1 MGMDKNTR
9 MEKGQYK
16 TIAVAFVC
24 LLLVISPFAAA
35 EEIASNTKDDIN
47 TSVGKSDEVEWQ
59 VVWQDETGTASVEN
73 GEPEL
78 FWFVVIGAITVYCA
92 YDDVKNGDYGSVA
105 LSVTP
110 IGKISK
116 AAKVLNSL
124 KKWKW
129 ISGKN
134 MIIKGYKVRI
144 DVETFTGPHIH
155 INDAKLYFSSIDDL
169 NNMLSHSLRG
179 NSEIIKA
186 AKKALTQT
194 A

>member
-1 MGMDKNTR
+1 
-9 MEKGQYK
+9 
-16 TIAVAFVC
+16 
-24 LLLVISPFAAA
+24 
-35 EEIASNTKDDIN
+35 
-47 TSVGKSDEVEWQ
+47 
-59 VVWQDETGTASVEN
+59 VEN
-73 GEPEL
+73 GEPES